1 MPGFPEVG
9 IPVVDLDSL
18 SGWGE
23 ASASGTVADLVE
35 AFSGIGFAFVTGHG
49 VGLGT
54 LAALQDL
61 LPRVFAADQDTK
73 SRWLI
78 DRENYRGYI
87 PLEFFTPN
95 RHDGTSP
102 PDSYEGFKLHW
113 ECPDDHP
120 IRDECPL
127 YGSNRWPDHLPGM
140 AEVVLKYWFGCDRLS
155 AILLEALADASGIDP
170 TALLALFDA
179 PLTNMT
185 LLHYPPGPPTG
196 ESLGIHP
203 HKDISAVTILHP
215 DPAGGLDVQGRDGR
229 WIEAVGPPEALLVN
243 VGDLLEL
250 WSGGRFVSTP
260 HRVVNRTDNDRY
272 SAPYFAVPN
281 HGVVVEPLVEPVP
294 GFRRDPIPVGE
305 VSAEVW
311 RTNWPDED
319 PSEAGYHLGTLGD

>member
-1 MPGFPEVG
+1 
-9 IPVVDLDSL
+9 
-18 SGWGE
+18 
-23 ASASGTVADLVE
+23 
-35 AFSGIGFAFVTGHG
+35 
-49 VGLGT
+49 
-54 LAALQDL
+54 
-61 LPRVFAADQDTK
+61 
-73 SRWLI
+73 
-78 DRENYRGYI
+78 
-87 PLEFFTPN
+87 
-95 RHDGTSP
+95 
-102 PDSYEGFKLHW
+102 
-113 ECPDDHP
+113 
-120 IRDECPL
+120 
-127 YGSNRWPDHLPGM
+127 M
-140 AEVVLKYWFGCDRLS
+140 AEVVLEYWVGCDRLS
-155 AILLEALADASGIDP
+155 ATLLEALADASGIDP

-203 HKDISAVTILHP
+203 HKDISAVTILQP

-281 HGVVVEPLVEPVP
+281 HGVVVKPLIEPVP

-319 PSEAGYHLGTLGD
+319 PSGAGYHLGTLGE

>member
-1 MPGFPEVG
+1 MD

-18 SGWGE
+18 SSWGK

-49 VGLGT
+49 VDLET

-61 LPRVFAADQDTK
+61 LPRVFAADQGTK
-73 SRWLI
+73 TRWQI

-95 RHDGTSP
+95 RHDGTSS

-140 AEVVLKYWFGCDRLS
+140 AEVVLKYWIGCDRLS
-155 AILLEALADASGIDP
+155 ATLLEVLADALGIDP
-170 TALLALFDA
+170 VALLALFDA

-203 HKDISAVTILHP
+203 HKDISAVTILNP

-229 WIEAVGPPEALLVN
+229 WMEAVGPPEALLAN

-311 RTNWPDED
+311 RTNWPDEN
-319 PSEAGYHLGTLGD
+319 PSEAGYHLGTLGE